1 MKNCTTKKTKYEK
14 IGRQAVVC
22 LFWLVIWQIGAML
35 VNNPLLLPSPW
46 QTAEALLGLAGETK
60 FYLNISWTMLRCLSA
75 MALSF
80 VIGAAAAFG
89 AYKSAWLRRV
99 LTLPV
104 GFFKA
109 VPVMAI
115 IIYVILLAKADIVA
129 IIVCFLMCFP
139 VVYTNILEGLDSMPA
154 ELLEL
159 AKVYWFTEWQT
170 MKYMY
175 IPSIEPQ
182 IKASVRLIAGL
193 SWKAVVAAEV
203 LSIPKFSLGYEM
215 LSAKYYLETPQLFA
229 YILVIVVLSLT
240 VEKIINICLSH
251 TGQKDYRGSKLFSEC
266 KAGDMKAKNS
276 KSDIRTGGVD
286 ASFEHTN
293 QTSQKPPT
301 VSFCSVCKKY
311 GDKSVLDDFTFD
323 FKEGRITALM
333 GPSGQGKTTV
343 ARILAMVEN
352 MDSGHIEYS
361 GSHKLSYLF
370 QEDRLVPWLNVYDN
384 LALGLVRENKSP
396 NCDMIFDMAK
406 SLEIEDVLWQ
416 LPAALSGG
424 MSHRVA
430 IGRTFLADSNLM
442 ILDEPFRGLDETLKK
457 RIIERLWKKETEG
470 KTVILI
476 THNSEDA
483 DRLADVKASLS

>member
-1 MKNCTTKKTKYEK
+1 MKNCTIKKTKYEK

-22 LFWLVIWQIGAML
+22 LFWLAIWQIGAML

-60 FYLNISWTMLRCLSA
+60 FYLNISWTMLRCLLA

-129 IIVCFLMCFP
+129 VIVCFLMCFP

-266 KAGDMKAKNS
+266 KAVEPKVSTED
-276 KSDIRTGGVD
+276 
-286 ASFEHTN
+286 TN
-293 QTSQKPPT
+293 PTLQMPPT
-301 VSFCSVCKKY
+301 VSLCSVCKKY

-352 MDSGHIEYS
+352 MDDGHIEYS
-361 GSHKLSYLF
+361 GSHKISYLF

-396 NCDMIFDMAK
+396 NSDMILDMAK

>member
-1 MKNCTTKKTKYEK
+1 MKNYTTKKTKKEK
-14 IGRQAVVC
+14 IGRQAAVC
-22 LFWLVIWQIGAML
+22 LFWLAIWQVGAML

-46 QTAEALLGLAGETK
+46 QTAAALLGLAGERK
-60 FYLNISWTMLRCLSA
+60 FYLNISWTMMRCLSA
-75 MALSF
+75 MVLSF

-89 AYKSAWLRRV
+89 AYKSSWLRRI

-139 VVYTNILEGLDSMPA
+139 VVYTNILAGLDSMPA

-170 MKYMY
+170 VKYMY
-175 IPSIEPQ
+175 IPGIKPQ

-203 LSIPKFSLGYEM
+203 LSIPRFSLGYEM

-266 KAGDMKAKNS
+266 KAGESEVLAEHLN
-276 KSDIRTGGVD
+276 RT
-286 ASFEHTN
+286 F
-293 QTSQKPPT
+293 QKPPT

-323 FKEGRITALM
+323 FKEGRVTALM

-343 ARILAMVEN
+343 ARLLAMVEN

-361 GSHKLSYLF
+361 GSHRLSYLF

-396 NCDMIFDMAK
+396 NSDMIFDMAK

-442 ILDEPFRGLDETLKK
+442 ILDEPFRGLDENLKK
-457 RIIERLWKKETEG
+457 RIIERLWEKETKG

-476 THNSEDA
+476 THNSKDA
-483 DRLADVKASLS
+483 ERLADVKVSLVNLS

>member
-22 LFWLVIWQIGAML
+22 LFWLAIWQIGAML

-46 QTAEALLGLAGETK
+46 QTAAALLGLAGDTK
-60 FYLNISWTMLRCLSA
+60 FYLNISWTMVRCLSA

-80 VIGAAAAFG
+80 VIGVAAAFG
-89 AYKSAWLRRV
+89 AYKSVWLRRV

-129 IIVCFLMCFP
+129 VIVCFLMCFP
-139 VVYTNILEGLDSMPA
+139 VVYTNILAGLDSMPA

-251 TGQKDYRGSKLFSEC
+251 TGQRDYKGSKLFSEC
-266 KAGDMKAKNS
+266 KAGEPKVSTED
-276 KSDIRTGGVD
+276 
-286 ASFEHTN
+286 TN
-293 QTSQKPPT
+293 PPPQMPPT

-396 NCDMIFDMAK
+396 NSDMILDMAK